1 MSTSPDPFGLT
12 PPSRLGGDSGGS
24 TPPDPF
30 GLTSPSRSP
39 RGSTKSTPPIFPF
52 QGLFDLTR
60 WGRALRAVTAAGEDP
75 SSWPDDALEV
85 IASRYLEH
93 SPEDRAMV
101 APDQIQRVGFEELR
115 RRLVKR
121 HGAAMAEEVLQAHEA
136 KAHVAVAEQHAAR
149 EAHNAATANGQTD
162 EYRRKV
168 QVELVRLRARR
179 DAQEILR
186 QEDAGEAPPFDDGL
200 LEEVLARP
208 PEPPYRIEGLIPSDA
223 GTVIVAQRKA
233 GKTTLM
239 LNLARCLLTGE
250 EFLGRFS
257 VVPLEGRLGF
267 LNYEVSAAQLA
278 RWADDAG
285 VDHRRLYLANLRGR
299 RNPLGHA
306 QDRAELARRMKAH
319 GVEAVIVDPFGRAY
333 TGTNQND
340 AGEVGAWLTDLDS
353 FVRAEVGARDL
364 FLTVHA
370 GWNGERTRGS
380 SAIEDWGDALVFLT
394 KDEMDRR
401 YLRAEGRDVEVGEDA
416 LDYDPAARRLT
427 LSGAGNRKAAAKRV
441 KAEKIMPVV
450 ERIVTETPGL
460 NWSALLKA
468 VRAAPDAGEFQDGDV
483 TLAVQLL
490 DATGRIRREVGGP
503 GKPTLHYPWE
513 PFDPAAGASED
524 TATETSVK
532 GSDG

>member
-1 MSTSPDPFGLT
+1 MTTFTDPFVT
-12 PPSRLGGDSGGS
+12 VPGGGGS
-24 TPPDPF
+24 
-30 GLTSPSRSP
+30 SSS
-39 RGSTKSTPPIFPF
+39 SSSSSSSVFPF
-52 QGLFDLTR
+52 RGLVTFIKS
-60 WGRALRAVTAAGEDP
+60 GKALDAMKAAGEDP
-75 SSWPDDALEV
+75 ASWPDEAVET
-85 IASRYLEH
+85 IASLYLEG
-93 SPEDRAMV
+93 SPEDRAKL
-101 APDQIQRVGFEELR
+101 APTQARRRAYDELR
-115 RRLVKR
+115 RRLVER
-121 HGAAMAEEVLQAHEA
+121 HGADGADAALQAHE
-136 KAHVAVAEQHAAR
+136 KASAAAR
-149 EAHNAATANGQTD
+149 GKRDAAADASRQATANGQSD
-162 EYRRKV
+162 EYRRRV
-168 QVELVRLRARR
+168 QAELGKLRARR

-186 QEDAGEAPPFDDGL
+186 REEEGEAPPFDDGL
-200 LEEVLARP
+200 LEDILARP
-208 PEPPYRIEGLIPSDA
+208 PEPPYRIQGLVPSDA

-250 EFLGRFS
+250 DFLGRFP

-267 LNYEVSAAQLA
+267 LNYEVTGPQLA
-278 RWADDAG
+278 RWADEVGIDR
-285 VDHRRLYLANLRGR
+285 RRLYMANLRGR
-299 RNPLGHA
+299 RNPLGHTK
-306 QDRAELARRMKAH
+306 DRAELVRRMKAH

-333 TGTNQND
+333 TGTSQND
-340 AGEVGAWLTDLDS
+340 AGEVQAFLTNLDM

-394 KDEMDRR
+394 KDVMDRR
-401 YLRAEGRDVEVGEDA
+401 YLRAEGRDVELDEDA

-441 KAEKIMPVV
+441 KADKLMPVV

-483 TLAVQLL
+483 TLAVSLL
-490 DATGRIRREVGGP
+490 DGTGRIRREVGGP

-513 PFDPAAGASED
+513 PFDPAAGADAD
-524 TATETSVK
+524 TASDGPAGTSAK

>member
-1 MSTSPDPFGLT
+1 MTAAWD
-12 PPSRLGGDSGGS
+12 D
-24 TPPDPF
+24 DE
-30 GLTSPSRSP
+30 
-39 RGSTKSTPPIFPF
+39 
-52 QGLFDLTR
+52 D
-60 WGRALRAVTAAGEDP
+60 LRANEPRAYDP
-75 SSWPDDALEV
+75 AEPWDLIDVDPDAVAMFEAALEAV
-85 IASRYLEH
+85 DGDIDRVSAAALHALVDGLELDEWLEVQLPADH
-93 SPEDRAMV
+93 PVNLCRTELEFRDHYQEAKARERAKREER
-101 APDQIQRVGFEELR
+101 AEAQAEADQRTAEEEAEAKAKAADDYFQ
-115 RRLVKR
+115 RLVK
-121 HGAAMAEEVLQAHEA
+121 AETQ
-136 KAHVAVAEQHAAR
+136 K
-149 EAHNAATANGQTD
+149 
-162 EYRRKV
+162 
-168 QVELVRLRARR
+168 LRARR

-186 QEDAGEAPPFDDGL
+186 REQEGEAPPFDDGL

-250 EFLGRFS
+250 EFLGRFP
-257 VVPLEGRLGF
+257 VVPLTGRLGF

-285 VDHRRLYLANLRGR
+285 VDRRRLYLANLRGR
-299 RNPLGHA
+299 RNPLGHK
-306 QDRAELARRMKAH
+306 QDRAELAGRMKAH

-353 FVRAEVGARDL
+353 FVRTEVGARDL

-394 KDEMDRR
+394 KDDMDRR
-401 YLRAEGRDVEVGEDA
+401 YLKAEGRDVELDEDA
-416 LDYDPAARRLT
+416 LDYDPAARRLM

-441 KAEKIMPVV
+441 KADKLMPVV

-490 DATGRIRREVGGP
+490 GGTGRIRREVGGP

-513 PFDPAAGASED
+513 PFDPAAGASDD
-524 TATETSVK
+524 TAPATSAK